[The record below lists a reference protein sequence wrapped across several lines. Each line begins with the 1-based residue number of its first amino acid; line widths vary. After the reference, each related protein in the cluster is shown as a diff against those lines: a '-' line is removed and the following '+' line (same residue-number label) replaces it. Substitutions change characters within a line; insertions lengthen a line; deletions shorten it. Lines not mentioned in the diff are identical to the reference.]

1 VNRPLAARLLLSQQD
16 WQTILAHARS
26 AEPREAVGLLG
37 GTADGQV
44 AQVAPLPNIA
54 QGGAFFADPRAQY
67 EAERGF
73 SRLGLI
79 PLAAYH
85 SHPGGTAT
93 LSVPDQRLANRS
105 LLQLVL
111 AIGADGHIDARA
123 YRVADAVEQV
133 ELGLATD

>member
-1 VNRPLAARLLLSQQD
+1 MNRPPACLLLSQQD
-16 WQTILAHARS
+16 WQTILAHART

-44 AQVAPLPNIA
+44 TQVAPLPNMA
-54 QGGAFFADPRAQY
+54 SRGAFFADPRAQY

-93 LSVPDQRLANRS
+93 LSAPDQRLANRS

-111 AIGADGHIDARA
+111 AIGGDGSIDVRV
-123 YRVADAVEQV
+123 YRVTDAVEQV
-133 ELGLATD
+133 ELEIKAD